1 DGDNVRHG
9 LCSDLGFSDEDR

>member
-1 DGDNVRHG
+1 MRHG